1 MPPIKNKKKFSKIVG
16 GQLEQQV
23 QPVQPVQQI
32 SQSST
37 ESRHS
42 GLMGLFNLVI
52 GILMKGI
59 NIFVDKTSKLLKID
73 TSSNIS
79 VDMKKTI
86 NDKLTEINE
95 ILKDPAT
102 QEKIGELVKILRE
115 KGEIIVEA
123 AKPAAKKAFYNAIE
137 IMTEAST
144 KMGQS
149 AVKVGL
155 DVAGIV
161 PVVGEIIEG
170 VRVVDDVVKAAQ
182 ASIIAAADMVETG
195 SDAVADSLE
204 NYKKISSSETIP
216 TTIPTNTTS
225 KQDELLK
232 LQGGNSLIKN
242 RILKSILK
250 FNKTNTVHKH
260 DKKNKKNKKNY
271 TKKRVR
277 FS

>member
-1 MPPIKNKKKFSKIVG
+1 MPLV
-16 GQLEQQV
+16 EDV
-23 QPVQPVQQI
+23 QAP
-32 SQSST
+32 
-37 ESRHS
+37 
-42 GLMGLFNLVI
+42 FN
-52 GILMKGI
+52 
-59 NIFVDKTSKLLKID
+59 
-73 TSSNIS
+73 
-79 VDMKKTI
+79 
-86 NDKLTEINE
+86 
-95 ILKDPAT
+95 PAT

-242 RILKSILK
+242 RILKRI
-250 FNKTNTVHKH
+250 
-260 DKKNKKNKKNY
+260 
-271 TKKRVR
+271 
-277 FS
+277 